1 MAKFKTRAR
10 TVDMLG
16 RQQIASVPTA
26 INELFKNAHDAYADR
41 VEVDYFLSDNLFIL
55 GDDGFGMTQEEFE
68 DRWLT
73 LATDSR
79 LSEKRQPTF
88 DPSDFDKEPRPIMG
102 EKGIGRLA
110 IAIIGPQVLVLT
122 RAQRTD
128 GLHELVAAF
137 INWGIFESPGIN
149 LDQIEIPIRTFK
161 PGILPDSDCI
171 SEMVALVKQNVTEL
185 KEDMPEDLYSR
196 INIELDQFVI
206 DPQKLADFLKQ
217 PNLRNGRGTQFYI
230 LPATEDLKAEIET
243 DLSGQSVSK
252 LTKFLLGFGNTLS
265 PNAPPPRMKTAF
277 RHWDNNEQSHDII
290 AEYEIFTP
298 DEFYEADH
306 RFIGRFNEYG
316 QFQGTVSI
324 YGEEFHDHVVNWR
337 SSKKI
342 SSCGPFDINIA
353 YVQGRISE
361 TQMIPEEFRK
371 LSYKLDRFSG
381 LYIYKD
387 GIRILPYG
395 DSEYDFLLMEER
407 RTKGA
412 GYYFFSYR
420 RIFGTIEITQ
430 GHNGN
435 LVEKAGREGF
445 QENTAY
451 REFKEILTN
460 FFVQITTDFFRK
472 GGAKVETFERW
483 KQYLARLQEARE
495 KHGEQT
501 RAARKLFEDDLE
513 LFFTRVEANQP
524 QKDCE
529 QILDDLRKKLQEAFK
544 PKDTDTIMS
553 EVVEAEAEA
562 IVRLAQIRSEYRVQK
577 PVGVG
582 LTTQLNRHWKFHLSE
597 LERLDLEH
605 FSPTERDIGEII
617 STASKEAQLH
627 IERRHR
633 INRLVNEVSAV
644 SRKTLSD
651 EIGKV
656 KEAADSAQKRVIEIT
671 RILLQQMDD
680 TISQI
685 EDEINEADLE
695 AMSEDE
701 LITFRA
707 KLEKRISNE
716 TDEYKGI
723 LQQISTQMTNIQ
735 WETDER
741 GIPKSGGDWTAA
753 LEDEVLALRERAQA
767 DLQLTQLGMTI
778 ELINHEF
785 ESALRSIRANL
796 QTMRNWAD
804 INPDFQKPYRDIH
817 ANFEHL
823 DGYLTLFT
831 PLHRRLY
838 RKKVSISGADIAKF
852 IADLFGERMK
862 RHNID
867 FKATPTFRK
876 KEITGY
882 PSTFYPVFINLVDN
896 AIFWLGDIPESR
908 KIRFDVRGRAFLI
921 SNNGPEI
928 PPRDRESIFERGFTR
943 KPGGAGLGL
952 FISREV
958 LNREGYEL
966 ELDLSEP
973 DKGTTFKIF
982 PKKS

>member
-41 VEVDYFLSDNLFIL
+41 VEVDYFFSDGLFIL

-73 LATDSR
+73 LATESR
-79 LSEKRQPTF
+79 LSEKKQPTF
-88 DPSDFDKEPRPIMG
+88 DPSAFNKKSRPIMG

-110 IAIIGPQVLVLT
+110 IAAIGPQVLVLT
-122 RAQRTD
+122 RALRKD
-128 GLHELVAAF
+128 GLHDLVAAF

-149 LDQIEIPIRTFK
+149 LDQIEIPVRAFK
-161 PGILPDSDCI
+161 PGTLPDPEAI
-171 SEMVALVKQNVTEL
+171 NEMVAVVKQNVSEL
-185 KEDMPEDLYSR
+185 KEDIPEDLFSR
-196 INIELDQFVI
+196 VNIELDQFIV
-206 DPQKLADFLKQ
+206 DPQRLADFLSQLK
-217 PNLRNGRGTQFYI
+217 LSDGKGTQFYI
-230 LPATEDLKAEIET
+230 LPATEDLKTEIEV
-243 DLSGQSVSK
+243 DLSGQRASK
-252 LTKFLLGFGNTLS
+252 LTKLLLGFENTLS
-265 PNAPPPRMKTAF
+265 PNAPPPRVKTVF
-277 RHWDNNEQSHDII
+277 RYWDDKEQSHDII
-290 AEYEIFTP
+290 ADYQFFTP

-306 RFIGRFNEYG
+306 HFIGQFNEYG

-324 YGEEFHDHVVNWR
+324 YGEEFQDHVVNWH
-337 SSKKI
+337 SGKKL
-342 SSCGPFDINIA
+342 SSCGPFNINIA
-353 YVQGRISE
+353 YVQGNISD
-361 TQMIPEEFRK
+361 TKMIPDEFHK
-371 LSYKLDRFSG
+371 LSNKLDRISG

-407 RTKGA
+407 RSKGA

-420 RIFGTIEITQ
+420 RIFGTVEITQ
-430 GHNGN
+430 EHNGN

-445 QENTAY
+445 QENKAY

-460 FFVQITTDFFRK
+460 FFVQIAADFFRK
-472 GGAKVETFERW
+472 GGGKVETFERW

-513 LFFTRVEANQP
+513 SFFSRVEANQP

-529 QILDDLRKKLQEAFK
+529 QIFDDLRKKLQGAFK

-553 EVVEAEAEA
+553 EVVEAEADA
-562 IVRLAQIRSEYRVQK
+562 IIRLAQIRNEYRIQK
-577 PVGVG
+577 PTGVG
-582 LTTQLNRHWKFHLSE
+582 LTTQLSRDWKSHLGE
-597 LERLDLEH
+597 LERLDLEY
-605 FSPTERDIGEII
+605 FSPADRLIGEIV
-617 STASKEAQLH
+617 STASNEAQLH

-633 INRLVNEVSAV
+633 VNRLVNEVSAV

-651 EIGKV
+651 EIDRI
-656 KEAADSAQKRVIEIT
+656 KETAQNTQERVIELT
-671 RILLQQMDD
+671 KVLLQQMND

-685 EDEINEADLE
+685 EGEINEANLD
-695 AMSEDE
+695 MMTEDE
-701 LITFRA
+701 ITAFRA
-707 KLEKRISNE
+707 KLEKRL
-716 TDEYKGI
+716 TDKTDDYKGI
-723 LQQISTQMTNIQ
+723 LQQILTQLANVQ
-735 WETDER
+735 WETDES
-741 GIPKSGGDWTAA
+741 GTPKLGGDWTAA
-753 LEDEVLALRERAQA
+753 LEDEVLALRERSQS
-767 DLQLTQLGMTI
+767 DLQLTQLGMAI
-778 ELINHEF
+778 EILNHEF
-785 ESALRSIRANL
+785 ESAVRSIRSNL
-796 QTMRNWAD
+796 QSMKNWAE
-804 INPDFQKPYRDIH
+804 INPDFQKLYRDIR

-838 RKKVSISGADIAKF
+838 RTEVSISGADIAKF
-852 IADLFGERMK
+852 IDDLFGERML

-867 FKATPTFRK
+867 FKATPSFREK
-876 KEITGY
+876 VIRGY

-896 AIFWLGDIPESR
+896 AIYWLGDLPESR
-908 KIRFDVRGRAFLI
+908 KIRFDAKDNALLI
-921 SNNGPEI
+921 SNNGPQI
-928 PPRDRESIFERGFTR
+928 PARDQETIFERGFTR

-952 FISREV
+952 YISREV
-958 LNREGYEL
+958 LNRDRYEL

-973 DKGTTFKIF
+973 NRGTTFKVS
-982 PKKS
+982 PKES